1 MGVRNARRSGGR
13 RSLALVA
20 VILAGALASAWPQ
33 MVCAQVPTQ
42 VPVGPM
48 GPPPMNP
55 LDRPV
60 GPLDKGKPPRTPGAP
75 ETEIIPSLSL
85 SERYDSNV
93 FFITE
98 GQNLEDFVTTVI
110 PRLDVKHDGDHLAGN
125 IYAAATGEAYVR
137 NPGLNYVAPSGGFR
151 AELDR
156 SVQRLI
162 PKAKLM
168 LRDDFVF
175 TPRPPA
181 FAAPE
186 SGSVAPDAFVRG
198 IQASRANSY
207 SNMGEIRGS
216 YALTPSTAWQ
226 ASYSNQ
232 IIRFGNQFVTPIL
245 GRYFSTMF
253 QTVQTGPVFEL
264 TPRDTVNLTYQ
275 YQQGD
280 FDGGGFGG
288 GFTTQGGFAGY
299 KRALTQTLSFEG
311 SLGASLVQPANSIQ
325 YTGSA
330 FLEWRGESSMA
341 KGGYSRAV
349 VPSFFVGGLPLLSE
363 VVSGTA
369 SQRFSEL
376 ITAFVAA
383 DYADNKSVP
392 DPVLVF
398 RSFMARTG
406 VDYILTRWA
415 TANVSYSYS
424 EFKYSL
430 FGFNAAFDRHQL
442 MFTIRMEWK

>member
-1 MGVRNARRSGGR
+1 M
-13 RSLALVA
+13 L
-20 VILAGALASAWPQ
+20 ISAWAAAWPAA
-33 MVCAQVPTQ
+33 VSAQVPAQ

-60 GPLDKGKPPRTPGAP
+60 GPLDRGKPARPPGAP
-75 ETEIIPSLSL
+75 ETWVLPSLSIA
-85 SERYDSNV
+85 ERYDSNV
-93 FFITE
+93 FFVTS

-110 PRLDVKHDGDHLAGN
+110 PRLQVNHDGEYGVGN
-125 IYAAATGEAYVR
+125 VYAAATGEAYVR
-137 NPGLNYVAPSGGFR
+137 NPGLNYVAPSGGFH
-151 AELDR
+151 ADLDR
-156 SVQRLI
+156 SIQRLI

-186 SGSVAPDAFVRG
+186 TGSVAPDAFVRG

-207 SNMGEIRGS
+207 SNIGEIRGS
-216 YALTPSTAWQ
+216 YALTPGTAWQ

-232 IIRFGNQFVTPIL
+232 IIRFGNQFVTPVL
-245 GRYFSTMF
+245 GRYFSTTY
-253 QTVQTGPVFEL
+253 QTVQSGPVFEL

-288 GFTTQGGFAGY
+288 GFTTQGGFVGY
-299 KRALTQTLSFEG
+299 KRALTPTLSFEG
-311 SLGASLVQPANSIQ
+311 SLGGALVMPANSMQ

-330 FLEWRGESSMA
+330 FLEWHGESSMA

-369 SQRFSEL
+369 SHRYSDLVTF
-376 ITAFVAA
+376 FVAA

-392 DPVLVF
+392 DPILVF
-398 RSFMARTG
+398 RSMMARTG
-406 VDYILTRWA
+406 VDYILTKWA
-415 TANVSYSYS
+415 TANLSYSYS

-430 FGFNAAFDRHQL
+430 FGTNAFFDRHQL